1 MKRDGLRG
9 GGQFGC
15 RLLAMLRCLAF
26 VFAAMLFGCATGHHV
41 RLNHYRWSTEEFQI
55 TFPSAGWRF
64 ITSLTSNGE
73 HHEFYECRSLFSCGG
88 SGQVGVS
95 SYLPTHSGTGPAS
108 PEAVFTNVT
117 NFLSQSYSL
126 SVIVVRRTDDT
137 ITWEWS
143 GVSKSNAAPQ
153 SGVEQ
158 VVRGERGTY
167 RLRYVSGSAAL
178 TPTQR
183 RIWIP
188 IIQNA
193 KLSRRAA

>member
-1 MKRDGLRG
+1 
-9 GGQFGC
+9 
-15 RLLAMLRCLAF
+15 MLRCLALA
-26 VFAAMLFGCATGHHV
+26 FAAMLCGCATGHQV
-41 RLNHYRWSTEEFQI
+41 TLNHYRWSPEEFQI

-95 SYLPTHSGTGPAS
+95 SYLPTHSGAGPAR
-108 PEAVFTNVT
+108 PEAVFKNVT

-126 SVIVVRRTDDT
+126 SVIVVESTDDA

-143 GVSKSNAAPQ
+143 GVSKSKAASQ
-153 SGVEQ
+153 SGVEK
-158 VVRGERGTY
+158 VVRGESGTY
-167 RLRYVSGSAAL
+167 RLRYVSGSVAL
-178 TPTQR
+178 TPSQR

-188 IIQNA
+188 IIQHA